1 MHYIHSP
8 TASHIIII
16 IIIILLKKDAEH
28 KEGNVIKDRA

>member
-16 IIIILLKKDAEH
+16 IILLKKNAEH